1 MKQTTSKTVF
11 FVTYRNKETQ
21 GMWRKSR
28 QYNTMGDLM
37 KAMQPYLEQHP
48 RTTVQFQTD
57 TITQFEGQA

>member
-28 QYNTMGDLM
+28 QYNTVGDLM
-37 KAMQPYLEQHP
+37 NAMQPYLEQHP